1 VQQLQSNVL
10 QPSSAAQ
17 QQQFDQVLAALGV
30 THQRLALGAPPLL
43 QPVVNALPADLRVLL
58 VHYSSELQQLLVLG
72 VTPDPAEAAAAA
84 AGADKPKPKD
94 PKAAAAAAP
103 PVKRVNLLGS
113 IKLTADQMAD
123 LVRGFKEYR
132 QWLQR
137 YVLELSGVPLEGTLS
152 AAGAAAA
159 AAAEAEAAA
168 AAAEH
173 GGKGSPGKK
182 GAAGAKGGRESPTK
196 GAKPDPKAKG
206 AAADAGAAGLPPWI
220 PAGKVYGAEP
230 NNRWR
235 ELVAQVRER
244 ALTNGCCMPLS
255 FVGWSLP
262 VSKAPNCC
270 HPCLQHEPVCM
281 CCAGIF
287 LCTAASAVCTTAAM
301 CCACAYS
308 HHNNYS

>member
-1 VQQLQSNVL
+1 MQQLQANVL

-30 THQRLALGAPPLL
+30 THQRLALGQLPLL
-43 QPVVNALPADLRVLL
+43 QPLVNALPGDLRVLL

-72 VTPDPAEAAAAA
+72 VAPDPADAAAAA

-103 PVKRVNLLGS
+103 PVTRVNLLGS
-113 IKLTADQMAD
+113 IKLTEDQMVD

-137 YVLELSGVPLEGTLS
+137 YVLELSSVPLEGTLS

-168 AAAEH
+168 AAEH

-182 GAAGAKGGRESPTK
+182 GAAGAKAGKDSPTK
-196 GAKPDPKAKG
+196 GAKSDPKAKG
-206 AAADAGAAGLPPWI
+206 AAAADAGAAALPPWI

-235 ELVAQVRER
+235 ELVAQVRDTRR
-244 ALTNGCCMPLS
+244 A
-255 FVGWSLP
+255 
-262 VSKAPNCC
+262 
-270 HPCLQHEPVCM
+270 
-281 CCAGIF
+281 
-287 LCTAASAVCTTAAM
+287 AASLAA
-301 CCACAYS
+301 CCACLCG
-308 HHNNYS
+308 HHCINIPAWSCLHP